1 MKFLKSFILIST
13 CLLLSS
19 CYFFDNADD
28 NYIQVKEVVNNVE
41 TSNTFYLF
49 ENYDSMKEIIVN
61 LVNENFKKWHWNQNK
76 FEEKYDKYKGNIT
89 LHQKSIDK
97 MKKYSGYQYC
107 IYKGSSEEVVF
118 SSDSKPYRF
127 NGTVLIITDGSKST
141 AFYTNAPSP
150 VNN

>member
-19 CYFFDNADD
+19 CYFFDNAED

-89 LHQKSIDK
+89 LHQKSNIRDINIVFTKEVLKKLSFLLIPNHIDL
-97 MKKYSGYQYC
+97 
-107 IYKGSSEEVVF
+107 
-118 SSDSKPYRF
+118 
-127 NGTVLIITDGSKST
+127 TVQ
-141 AFYTNAPSP
+141 F
-150 VNN
+150 